1 MSLKLRYL
9 RQMRLSWFMVCAL
22 FVKTAFL
29 HAALPDLEI
38 ESIQIQPDRPS
49 AKTPVTVIGSIRN
62 NGSEPAGNFFVTLSL
77 HKSSKVVK
85 TIEEV
90 PVMGSLPHQGSGLSV
105 PVKVGR
111 LAEGE
116 YGAVLIVDPE
126 NRIRESN
133 ERNNQRVKT
142 FKVGSPPFVE
152 RTYP

>member
-1 MSLKLRYL
+1 MMRRLRL
-9 RQMRLSWFMVCAL
+9 LIVCIL
-22 FVKTAFL
+22 LVKTSAA

-38 ESIQIQPDRPS
+38 ESVQIQPDRPS
-49 AKTPVTVIGSIRN
+49 ASTPVTVVGSVRN

-77 HKSSKVVK
+77 HKSNKVVK

-90 PVMGSLPHQGSGLSV
+90 PVLGSLPQQGSGFSV

-111 LAEGE
+111 LPEGE

-133 ERNNQRVKT
+133 ERNNQRTKT